1 MSTPSRPPLDADVLA
16 ARLRSDPQAAFAE
29 VRDAAL
35 HGQVGAQLLLA
46 QMYMDGKGTA
56 RDPQAALAWY
66 RRAAE
71 AGDFRGQANYASI
84 VLQQGRIDE
93 ALHWLRLALAH
104 GSPAFMAHIVPQLA
118 ASPHPRVRALVEHP
132 AD

>member
-46 QMYMDGKGTA
+46 
-56 RDPQAALAWY
+56 
-66 RRAAE
+66 
-71 AGDFRGQANYASI
+71 SI
-84 VLQQGRIDE
+84 RKSMPL
-93 ALHWLRLALAH
+93 
-104 GSPAFMAHIVPQLA
+104 
-118 ASPHPRVRALVEHP
+118 
-132 AD
+132 